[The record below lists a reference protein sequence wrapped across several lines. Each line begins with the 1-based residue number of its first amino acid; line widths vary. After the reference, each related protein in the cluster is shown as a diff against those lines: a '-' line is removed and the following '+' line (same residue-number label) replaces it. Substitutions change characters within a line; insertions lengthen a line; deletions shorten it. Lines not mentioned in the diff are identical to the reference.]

1 MRIGRALKMK
11 KAAIIKKIKALEN
24 ELLEQRRLL
33 IQEDGQRPATVIVPD
48 AFSEIFGAIE
58 EKVAEHF
65 TDFNYDPVS
74 GEITVHGQRYILFR
88 SDSMSYEFIDFI
100 KERYSDRSEKE
111 AESIG
116 HNYLYDNSKVIGKKD
131 SIAFNKS
138 LTLKEPIEKL
148 AAGPIHFAY
157 TGWANVEIL
166 PDSNPIP
173 GDDFMLKFQHHNS
186 FEAQSWIKA
195 GKKSKYPVC
204 TMNCGYS
211 AGWVE
216 ESYDT
221 ALTTVEVTCE
231 AQGADACTFIMAP
244 SHKIE
249 QYVEEIANVSSDH
262 DIEIPVFFKRKNIEE
277 QLKQSLQQKE
287 VLIQEIH
294 HRVKNNLQ
302 VISSLLNLQM
312 AKQTNASFR
321 KEFGTSINRVRTMA
335 MVHELLYQQKSI
347 ESFEMK
353 TYFTELAKSLI
364 NTYLEVP
371 NIEVNIDIN
380 VNNHALSLERSIPVA
395 LIMNEITCN
404 AFKYGLKPGG
414 CFKLVLKEA
423 KDNYILVVGDDGPG
437 YINDQLSDG
446 LGFSLIDVLCD
457 QLDAEKVVSNTDKG
471 LEYRITFSK

>member
-1 MRIGRALKMK
+1 MK
-11 KAAIIKKIKALEN
+11 KAAIKKKIKALES

-48 AFSEIFGAIE
+48 SLSELFGGIE
-58 EKVAEHF
+58 EKVEEHF

-74 GEITVHGQRYILFR
+74 GEITAHGQRYILFR
-88 SDSMSYEFIDFI
+88 SDSMSYEFMDFI
-100 KERYSDRSEKE
+100 KERYSDRPEKE

-116 HNYLYDNSKVIGKKD
+116 NNFLYDNAKVIGKKD
-131 SIAFNKS
+131 AIAFHKS
-138 LTLKEPIEKL
+138 LDLKEPIEKL
-148 AAGPIHFAY
+148 SAGPIHFAF
-157 TGWANVEIL
+157 TGWANVEIF
-166 PDSNPIP
+166 PESNPVP
-173 GDDFMLKFQHHNS
+173 GDDFVLKFQHHNS
-186 FEAQSWIKA
+186 FEAQSWMKA
-195 GKKSKYPVC
+195 GKKSKIPVC

-244 SHKIE
+244 PHKIE
-249 QYVEEIANVSSDH
+249 QYIEEVLDVSPDH
-262 DIEIPVFFKRKNIEE
+262 EIEIPIFFKRKNIEE
-277 QLKQSLQQKE
+277 QLKQSLHQKE

-335 MVHELLYQQKSI
+335 MVHELLYQKKSI

-380 VNNHALSLERSIPVA
+380 VKNHALSLERSIPVA

-404 AFKYGLKPGG
+404 AFKYGLKSGG
-414 CFKLVLKEA
+414 RFKLTMKEA
-423 KDNYILVVGDDGPG
+423 KANYILVIGDDGPG
-437 YINDQLSDG
+437 YNTDELADG

-457 QLDAEKVVSNTDKG
+457 QLDADIQV
-471 LEYRITFSK
+471 

>member
-1 MRIGRALKMK
+1 M
-11 KAAIIKKIKALEN
+11 KAAARKRKIKALEN
-24 ELLEQRRLL
+24 QLLEQRRLL
-33 IQEDGQRPATVIVPD
+33 IQENGQRQATVIVPD
-48 AFSEIFGAIE
+48 SLSEIFGAV
-58 EKVAEHF
+58 EKKVEEHF

-88 SDSMSYEFIDFI
+88 SDSMSYEFMDFI

-116 HNYLYDNSKVIGKKD
+116 NNFLYDNSKVIGKKD
-131 SIAFNKS
+131 ATALHKTLN
-138 LTLKEPIEKL
+138 LKEPIEKL
-148 AAGPIHFAY
+148 SAGPIHFAF
-157 TGWANVEIL
+157 TGWANVEIF
-166 PDSNPIP
+166 PESNPVS
-173 GDDFMLKFQHHNS
+173 GDDFFLKFQHHNS

-195 GKKSKYPVC
+195 GKKSKIPVC

-216 ESYDT
+216 ESYNT

-231 AQGADACTFIMAP
+231 AQGADSCTFIMAP
-244 SHKIE
+244 PHKIE
-249 QYVEEIANVSSDH
+249 QYIEEAVDISSDH

-277 QLKQSLQQKE
+277 QLKQSLNQKE

-312 AKQTNASFR
+312 AKQTNAGFR
-321 KEFGTSINRVRTMA
+321 KEFATSINRVRTMA

-364 NTYLEVP
+364 NTYLEIP
-371 NIEVNIDIN
+371 NIIVNVDIN
-380 VNNHALSLERSIPVA
+380 VKNHALSLERSIPVA

-404 AFKYGLKPGG
+404 AFKYGLKSGG
-414 CFKLVLKEA
+414 HFKLTMKESKA
-423 KDNYILVVGDDGPG
+423 NYILVIGDDGPG
-437 YINDQLSDG
+437 FKIDDLSDG
-446 LGFSLIDVLCD
+446 LGSSLIDVLCD
-457 QLDAEKVVSNTDKG
+457 QLDAEKVVSNSDKG
-471 LEYRITFSK
+471 LEYRITFAK

>member
-1 MRIGRALKMK
+1 
-11 KAAIIKKIKALEN
+11 
-24 ELLEQRRLL
+24 
-33 IQEDGQRPATVIVPD
+33 
-48 AFSEIFGAIE
+48 
-58 EKVAEHF
+58 
-65 TDFNYDPVS
+65 
-74 GEITVHGQRYILFR
+74 
-88 SDSMSYEFIDFI
+88 
-100 KERYSDRSEKE
+100 
-111 AESIG
+111 
-116 HNYLYDNSKVIGKKD
+116 
-131 SIAFNKS
+131 
-138 LTLKEPIEKL
+138 
-148 AAGPIHFAY
+148 
-157 TGWANVEIL
+157 
-166 PDSNPIP
+166 
-173 GDDFMLKFQHHNS
+173 
-186 FEAQSWIKA
+186 
-195 GKKSKYPVC
+195 
-204 TMNCGYS
+204 MNCGYS

-231 AQGADACTFIMAP
+231 AQGADSCTFIMAP
-244 SHKIE
+244 PHKIE
-249 QYVEEIANVSSDH
+249 QYVEEIANISSDH

-371 NIEVNIDIN
+371 NVEVNIDIN
-380 VNNHALSLERSIPVA
+380 VKNHALSLERSIPVA

-414 CFKLVLKEA
+414 CFKLILKEA
-423 KDNYILVVGDDGPG
+423 KDNYILVIGDDGPG
-437 YINDQLSDG
+437 YDNIQFADG

-457 QLDAEKVVSNTDKG
+457 QLDAEKVVSNTNKG
-471 LEYRITFSK
+471 LEYRITFAK